1 MTFRYSV
8 VMAWS
13 REDGGYIATI
23 PELPN
28 LSAFGETAEEA
39 AREVEVAA
47 EGYLEAL
54 GESGS
59 PAPAPLEVPSFSGQF
74 RVRLPVSLHEAL
86 VMHARREGVSLNT
99 LVVSL
104 LAEGLG
110 VAGERFLSNVPGGG

>member
-8 VMAWS
+8 TMAWS
-13 REDGGYIATI
+13 REDSGYIATV

-28 LSAFGETAEEA
+28 FSVFGETAEEA
-39 AREVEVAA
+39 AREVEIAA

-59 PAPAPLEVPSFSGQF
+59 PAPAPLELPSFSGQF
-74 RVRLPVSLHEAL
+74 RVRMPVSLHEAL
-86 VMHARREGVSLNT
+86 VTHARREGVSLNT

-110 VAGERFLSNVPGGG
+110 VAGERFLSRPGVVS